1 MASSLTRR
9 GALGA
14 AAAVTLAS
22 CGSSDPPPS
31 AGARA
36 GSGAALLSSLLALE
50 HAVIA
55 AYDACGE
62 VLTGRALAEVRAI
75 RGVEESHARRLAG
88 LIRGLG
94 GEPPAGKTRAEYDR
108 TFPRLRAS
116 EDALR
121 FARHLEERQVRGYLQ
136 GLAQLP
142 DPELRAAAAEL
153 CAAEAAQLAT
163 VRVLAGLPA
172 AEGPFVTGAL

>member
-1 MASSLTRR
+1 MASHLTRR

-14 AAAVTLAS
+14 AAVALAS
-22 CGSSDPPPS
+22 CGSGDPPRS
-31 AGARA
+31 GGAQA

-50 HAVIA
+50 YAVIA

-62 VLTGRALAEVRAI
+62 VLTGPALDATRAI
-75 RGVEESHARRLAG
+75 RSVEEEHGRRLAE

-94 GEPPAGKTRAEYDR
+94 GEPPAGKSAAEYAR
-108 TFPRLRAS
+108 TFPRLRSAA
-116 EDALR
+116 DALR

-136 GLAQLP
+136 GLEQLP
-142 DPELRAAAAEL
+142 DLGLRADAAEL
-153 CAAEAAQLAT
+153 CADEGAQLAT

>member
-1 MASSLTRR
+1 MASHLTRR

-14 AAAVTLAS
+14 AAVVLAS
-22 CGSSDPPPS
+22 CGSGDPPPS
-31 AGARA
+31 GGAQA

-55 AYDACGE
+55 AYDTCGE
-62 VLTGRALAEVRAI
+62 VLTGRALDATRSIRA
-75 RGVEESHARRLAG
+75 VEEEHARRLAE

-94 GEPPAGKTRAEYDR
+94 GEPPAGKSAAEYAR
-108 TFPRLRAS
+108 TFPRLRSAG
-116 EDALR
+116 DALR

-136 GLAQLP
+136 GLEQLP
-142 DPELRAAAAEL
+142 DPGLRAEAAEL
-153 CAAEAAQLAT
+153 CADEGAQLAT